1 MMRKLN
7 TRTPIAFHIG
17 LVLFCL
23 VLFSTYLTG
32 GLYARYTT
40 SASGSDSARVA
51 IFQIQGENSWEQGTE
66 VDLNLNFFDPAQAI
80 DTLNFTITSASEVAV
95 RYSVEIVMPEKDDNG
110 NPIDYRWLT
119 ITLDDDAAPVTSEAN
134 VFTIA
139 NVGTFSPNDDS
150 KYDHTLTF
158 KILDDYMGLPNEVG
172 DITGKVIISVRAEQI
187 D

>member
-51 IFQIQGENSWEQGTE
+51 SFQIQGENSWEQGTE
-66 VDLNLNFFDPAQAI
+66 VDLNLNFLIPLKQ
-80 DTLNFTITSASEVAV
+80 
-95 RYSVEIVMPEKDDNG
+95 
-110 NPIDYRWLT
+110 LT
-119 ITLDDDAAPVTSEAN
+119 P
-134 VFTIA
+134 
-139 NVGTFSPNDDS
+139 
-150 KYDHTLTF
+150 
-158 KILDDYMGLPNEVG
+158 
-172 DITGKVIISVRAEQI
+172 
-187 D
+187 

>member
-66 VDLNLNFFDPAQAI
+66 VDLNLNFFDPTQAT
-80 DTLNFTITSASEVAV
+80 DTLSFAITSASEVAV
-95 RYSVEIVMPEKDDNG
+95 RYSVEIVMPEKDKNG
-110 NPIDYRWLT
+110 NTIDYKWLT
-119 ITLDDDAAPVTSEAN
+119 VTVDGATPVTSEAN

-139 NVGTFSPNDDS
+139 NVGTFSPNDGS
-150 KYDHTLTF
+150 KHEHTLTF
-158 KILDDYMGLPNEVG
+158 TILDDYMGLPNVVG
-172 DITGKVIISVRAEQI
+172 DITGNVIITVRAEQI

>member
-66 VDLNLNFFDPAQAI
+66 VDLNLNFFDPTQAT
-80 DTLNFTITSASEVAV
+80 DTLSFAITSASEVAV
-95 RYSVEIVMPEKDDNG
+95 RYSVEIVMPKKYDNG
-110 NPIDYRWLT
+110 NIIDYQWLT
-119 ITLDDDAAPVTSEAN
+119 ITLDKAPPVTSETN

-139 NVGTFSPNDDS
+139 NIGTFSPNDGS
-150 KYDHTLTF
+150 KYEHTLTF
-158 KILDDYMGLPNEVG
+158 TILDDYMGLPNVVG
-172 DITGKVIISVRAEQI
+172 DITGKVIITVRAEQI

>member
-66 VDLNLNFFDPAQAI
+66 VDVNLSFFDPAWAQ
-80 DTLNFTITSASEVAV
+80 DTLNFAITSASEVAV
-95 RYSVEIVMPEKDDNG
+95 RYSVEIVMPEKYDNG
-110 NPIDYRWLT
+110 NIIDYQWLT
-119 ITLDDDAAPVTSEAN
+119 ITLDDAAPVTSETN

-139 NVGTFSPNDDS
+139 NIGTFSPNDGN
-150 KYDHTLTF
+150 KYEHTLTF
-158 KILDDYMGLPNEVG
+158 TISDDYMGLPNVVG
-172 DITGKVIISVRAEQI
+172 DITGKVIITVRAEQI

>member
-66 VDLNLNFFDPAQAI
+66 VDLNLNFFDPTQAT
-80 DTLNFTITSASEVAV
+80 DTLSFAITSASEVAV
-95 RYSVEIVMPEKDDNG
+95 RYSVEIVMPEKYDNG
-110 NPIDYRWLT
+110 NTINYQWLT
-119 ITLDDDAAPVTSEAN
+119 ITLDDAATVTSEAN

-139 NVGTFSPNDDS
+139 NIGTFSPNDGS
-150 KYDHTLTF
+150 KHEHTLTF
-158 KILDDYMGLPNEVG
+158 TILDDYMGLPNVVG
-172 DITGKVIISVRAEQI
+172 DIAGKVVITVRAEQI

>member
-51 IFQIQGENSWEQGTE
+51 IFQIQGENSWEQGKE
-66 VDLNLNFFDPAQAI
+66 VDVNLSFFDPALAQ
-80 DTLNFTITSASEVAV
+80 DTLSFSITSASEVAV

-110 NPIDYRWLT
+110 NTIDYQWLT
-119 ITLDDDAAPVTSEAN
+119 VTLDDAAPVTSETN

-139 NVGTFSPNDDS
+139 NIGTFSPNDGS
-150 KYDHTLTF
+150 KYEHTLTF
-158 KILDDYMGLPNEVG
+158 TIPDDYMGLPDVVG
-172 DITGKVIISVRAEQI
+172 DITGKVIITVRAEQI